1 MLKVVVLVSGGG
13 TNLQAII
20 DGVKGGVIRN
30 TKIVGVI
37 SNNKNAYALERARE
51 NHIPAKCISP
61 KDYESRDVFNEKL
74 LEAAN
79 EYEPDLIVLAGFLVV
94 IPPEMIAAY
103 RNRMINIHPSL
114 IPAFCG
120 KGYYGLKVHEAALA
134 RGVKVVGATV
144 HFVDEG
150 TDTGPIILQKAV
162 ELGAAGVIPVATRN
176 AVVKLDAKKAEA
188 KIRRW
193 QAIAES
199 AAKQSKRSYIPQVG
213 PVMSLKEAFSYIEEQ
228 KFDLRMIPY
237 ELEKGMDG
245 TKTVLEALAPGQQ
258 VAVFIGPEG
267 GFDEEEIQ
275 LALKMGVKPVSL
287 GKRILRTETA
297 GPAIL
302 ALLMMKLEGA
312 F

>member
-74 LEAAN
+74 LEAVN

-103 RNRMINIHPSL
+103 RNRMINIH
-114 IPAFCG
+114 
-120 KGYYGLKVHEAALA
+120 HEAALA

-162 ELGAAGVIPVATRN
+162 EVEQGDTPEMLQRRVMEQ
-176 AVVKLDAKKAEA
+176 AEW
-188 KIRRW
+188 KILPE
-193 QAIAES
+193 AIHLIANGKVHVEN
-199 AAKQSKRSYIPQVG
+199 G
-213 PVMSLKEAFSYIEEQ
+213 HAFIEN
-228 KFDLRMIPY
+228 L
-237 ELEKGMDG
+237 
-245 TKTVLEALAPGQQ
+245 
-258 VAVFIGPEG
+258 
-267 GFDEEEIQ
+267 
-275 LALKMGVKPVSL
+275 
-287 GKRILRTETA
+287 
-297 GPAIL
+297 
-302 ALLMMKLEGA
+302 
-312 F
+312 